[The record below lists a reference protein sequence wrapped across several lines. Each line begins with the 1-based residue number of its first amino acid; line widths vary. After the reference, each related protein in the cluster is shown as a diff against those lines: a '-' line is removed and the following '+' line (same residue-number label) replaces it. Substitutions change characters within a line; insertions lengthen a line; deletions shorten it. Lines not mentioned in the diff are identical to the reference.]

1 MELLDEEDDIEPMET
16 PAFRLGCG
24 ETSAVWLVWF
34 FVGEQN
40 CLGCEVLN
48 SEKLIK
54 DKGL

>member
-34 FVGEQN
+34 FEVGP
-40 CLGCEVLN
+40 
-48 SEKLIK
+48 
-54 DKGL
+54 KGLLWGNRIV